1 MGGGREEKYVRSWL
15 GLIGVFVTILLS
27 AFVYIMLQA
36 THKPTQLTKFLSKGT
51 EFSSQTKT

>member
-1 MGGGREEKYVRSWL
+1 M
-15 GLIGVFVTILLS
+15 TILLS

-51 EFSSQTKT
+51 EFSSQTKSSNPYIFSTEICKPLIFLS